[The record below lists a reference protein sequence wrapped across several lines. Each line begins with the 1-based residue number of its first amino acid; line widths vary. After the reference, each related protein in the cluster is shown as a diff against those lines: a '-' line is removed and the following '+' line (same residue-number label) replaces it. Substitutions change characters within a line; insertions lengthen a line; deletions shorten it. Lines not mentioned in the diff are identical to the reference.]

1 MYSIDPGL
9 KNFLESGVAT
19 QVGTASASGRPSA
32 VNGWGSRVNGD
43 GSLTVFIDTV
53 RAATPLAN
61 LATNPKVAVVF
72 ADPISYRSV
81 QLKGRWRA
89 ASRATEDEERW
100 VARHREM
107 LLSNLALI
115 GDNSDSRANTAWDE
129 LTRIDFDVEEAFDQ
143 TPGPQAGQL
152 L

>member
-9 KNFLESGVAT
+9 KEFLESGVAT
-19 QVGTASASGRPSA
+19 QVGTASAAGKPSA
-32 VNGWGSRVNGD
+32 VNGWGCRVNGD
-43 GSLTVFIDTV
+43 GTLTVFIDTL

-100 VARHREM
+100 VARYREM
-107 LLSNLALI
+107 LFSNLALI

-129 LTRIDFDVEEAFDQ
+129 LTRIDFDIEQAFDQ
-143 TPGPQAGQL
+143 TPGPQAGQVL
-152 L
+152 